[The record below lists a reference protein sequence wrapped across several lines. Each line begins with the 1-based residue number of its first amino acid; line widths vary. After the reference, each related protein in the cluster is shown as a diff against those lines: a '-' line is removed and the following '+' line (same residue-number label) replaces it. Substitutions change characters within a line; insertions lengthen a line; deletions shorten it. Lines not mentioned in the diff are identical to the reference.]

1 MASTTEPFSVPGI
14 PLTEDAVHGI
24 ALRNKVPVSQ
34 VCVMCGKVIVVQIF
48 KNSGVCCEQHRKD
61 RDNDHAP
68 FRGGSL
74 AP

>member
-1 MASTTEPFSVPGI
+1 MQTEPFSFPGV
-14 PLTEDAVHGI
+14 PLTKDSIEGI
-24 ALRNKVPVSQ
+24 AIRNKVPISQ
-34 VCVMCGKVIVVQIF
+34 VCVMCGRIIVVQIF